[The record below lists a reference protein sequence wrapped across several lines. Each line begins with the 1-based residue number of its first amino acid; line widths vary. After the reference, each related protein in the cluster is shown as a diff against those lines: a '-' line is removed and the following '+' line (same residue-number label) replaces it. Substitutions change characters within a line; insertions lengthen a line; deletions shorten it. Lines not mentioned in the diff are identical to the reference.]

1 MMSWYASGT
10 ELAQG
15 VRDLGSGAE
24 HHCACARRSD
34 MGAEL
39 VRLEG
44 GHRRDSNGTRP
55 VLEDGDGGRAATM
68 FSFVSS
74 LRGGQVYQKQQ
85 GPYYV
90 ATEK

>member
-1 MMSWYASGT
+1 
-10 ELAQG
+10 
-15 VRDLGSGAE
+15 
-24 HHCACARRSD
+24 
-34 MGAEL
+34 MGAEP

-74 LRGGQVYQKQQ
+74 LRGGQEVYQKQQ